1 MARKRRNKHSKYTNE
16 KHLELIGITAEIL
29 LVISCTISIYKKSDV
44 IVTTILTTIA
54 ILLFFALL
62 IYFVNKIKRL
72 EKDLQ
77 KEKNEIRK
85 LRKKTCKICK
95 IVYASMVD
103 QSISFD
109 ENFDKYALPFPY
121 YEGDDDSYMLE
132 KQLANLQLQ
141 EEKKQEQQALQ
152 IQQSFGYAE
161 AEKWIELGLE
171 PEDVYFAD
179 WLVEE
184 KGCTPERSTKEYIK
198 KLNIS
203 DNDFSAQDLSVFR
216 KTQDSCWSLKKLI
229 IGNNRFYG
237 NLEPLEKLVD
247 LELLDI
253 KHTDIEGGIEYLPE
267 SIKFL
272 FCDFKK
278 SEENELS
285 KIYQELELFQNKAL
299 QEENKQLQEQKTDLK
314 KQIQV
319 KNEELV
325 IERETNR
332 ESAELMDNF
341 YRKNPPRED
350 LVLKNILCGISN
362 DYLETNRE
370 NKQLRKEIQE
380 LEKNL
385 ETVEKLL
392 ELHDQEQQTAQI
404 LQPTNQ
410 PYGTPGSNKK

>member
-1 MARKRRNKHSKYTNE
+1 MSRLVMPFTKIVITGNKGGTGK
-16 KHLELIGITAEIL
+16 
-29 LVISCTISIYKKSDV
+29 
-44 IVTTILTTIA
+44 TTIA
-54 ILLFFALL
+54 ALL
-62 IYFVNKIKRL
+62 AEYLNHLNKKSLPKERQKRVYFLPNRYQKTK
-72 EKDLQ
+72 EQ
-77 KEKNEIRK
+77 KEGLQQLNETRRDMKAGVILSPLSQRPALYELIRK
-85 LRKKTCKICK
+85 GLQAYQNGQIK
-95 IVYASMVD
+95 
-103 QSISFD
+103 
-109 ENFDKYALPFPY
+109 
-121 YEGDDDSYMLE
+121 LE

-285 KIYQELELFQNKAL
+285 KIYQELELFPL

>member
-1 MARKRRNKHSKYTNE
+1 
-16 KHLELIGITAEIL
+16 
-29 LVISCTISIYKKSDV
+29 
-44 IVTTILTTIA
+44 
-54 ILLFFALL
+54 
-62 IYFVNKIKRL
+62 
-72 EKDLQ
+72 
-77 KEKNEIRK
+77 
-85 LRKKTCKICK
+85 
-95 IVYASMVD
+95 
-103 QSISFD
+103 
-109 ENFDKYALPFPY
+109 
-121 YEGDDDSYMLE
+121 LE

-198 KLNIS
+198 IEELEEITFRKKPVQSLKLKGFRNLKELRCFYNQINSLDLKLNIS